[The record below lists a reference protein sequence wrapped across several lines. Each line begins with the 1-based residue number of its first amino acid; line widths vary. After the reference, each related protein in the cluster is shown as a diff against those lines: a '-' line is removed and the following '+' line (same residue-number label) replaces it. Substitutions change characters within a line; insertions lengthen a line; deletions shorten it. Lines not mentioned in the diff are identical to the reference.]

1 MIRRIDPVARLGSR
15 LLEVEKPARYAGGEY
30 GIYAKEG
37 TLRTAIVFPDLYEL
51 GMSNQAFRIIYN
63 GLNRMEEISCDRAFA
78 PAPDFEKLLEEEG
91 LPLYGL
97 DTGIALADMDLLLF
111 TLGYELGITGILTV
125 LGSSRIALRC
135 SERGAGDPI
144 VIMGGP
150 CVSNPLPY
158 SLFVDA
164 FWIGEAEAG
173 FFDLAG
179 ELLALKKNGASR
191 KDLLDR
197 IAAHPHIWMPGKTSA
212 RRAVMADFGQEPEE
226 TSQGISREILR
237 EPAVFPIS
245 SIRTVHPH
253 GAVEIMRGCPN
264 GCRFCHAGMW
274 YRPMR
279 QKRADIVMEE
289 VEAFVRKGGYRE
301 ISLSS
306 LSTGDY
312 CHITGLTAALNDRYS
327 GRHISF
333 QLPSLRVSGFS
344 LPLLASISEVRKSG
358 LTFAVETPAA
368 ADQLSLNKEVALA
381 EVVSIIGAA
390 KKYGWRG
397 AKFYFMI
404 GLPLPGTA
412 PGNQREEEGIV
423 DFILEAGKAAA
434 SHFTL
439 NVGTFVPKPHTPY
452 QRASQLDEEGAWK
465 KINYI
470 RDRLKPRGHKVSAHS
485 PFVSLLEGIFAR
497 GTESSGLLAEAA
509 YRQGCRLDAWSEHI
523 QSGIWKNIISENKT
537 LVEES
542 LRERHTNEKLPWA
555 VIQSGVGEGYLE
567 EENSRSELSKTTPPC
582 LENCE
587 HRCGVCGKNVGI
599 AANNTD
605 IGDNSVHIPQ
615 AVSDGESR
623 FPDKESHRMLFSF
636 AKKGTA
642 VFVSHLGV
650 IEVFSAAVVRS
661 GLPAVYT
668 QGFNPIL
675 KVDFAAPAPVGLS
688 CACEI
693 ASMDLEKSLDPG
705 EFIWQINAA
714 LPAGFSVNAAELFL
728 IPGGGKKHSV
738 SSVLWGFRYGENF
751 VPAKEEKQYRQTVLA
766 AETAAD
772 AARKNLF
779 GLTRDGILA
788 KSPGTGEPSA
798 EPAGK
803 PVDYFELYRSYY
815 KNQQ

>member
-1 MIRRIDPVARLGSR
+1 MIRHIDPLTMLGSR
-15 LLEVEKPARYAGGEY
+15 LLEVEKPARYTGGEY

-37 TLRTAIVFPDLYEL
+37 TLKTAIVFPDLYEL

-63 GLNRMEEISCDRAFA
+63 GLNRMEGISCDRAFA
-78 PAPDFEKLLEEEG
+78 PAPDFEKLLAEEG

-97 DTGIALADMDLLLF
+97 DTGIALADTDLLLF
-111 TLGYELGITGILTV
+111 TLGYELGITGMLSV

-135 SERGAGDPI
+135 SERGNGDPI

-158 SLFVDA
+158 GLFVDA

-179 ELLALKKNGASR
+179 ELLALKKTGASR

-197 IAAHPHIWMPGKTSA
+197 IAAQPHVWTPGKTNV
-212 RRAVMADFGQEPEE
+212 RRAVAADFGLRPEASQERA
-226 TSQGISREILR
+226 RES
-237 EPAVFPIS
+237 AVFPVS
-245 SIRTVHPH
+245 SIKTVQHH

-279 QKRADIVMEE
+279 QKQADIVIEE
-289 VEAFVRKGGYRE
+289 VEEFVRKGGYRE

-306 LSTGDY
+306 LSSGDY
-312 CHITGLTAALNDRYS
+312 RNITGLTAALNSRYG

-368 ADQLSLNKEVALA
+368 ADQLALNKEVALE
-381 EVVSIIGAA
+381 EVISIIGEA

-404 GLPLPGTA
+404 GLPLPGLASDRET
-412 PGNQREEEGIV
+412 GNVREEEGIV
-423 DFILEAGKAAA
+423 DFILKAGKAAS
-434 SHFTL
+434 SHFNI

-452 QRASQLDEEGAWK
+452 QRAAQLDEEGAWK
-465 KINYI
+465 KLNYI
-470 RDRLKPRGHKVSAHS
+470 RDNCKPRGHKVSVHN

-497 GTESSGLLAEAA
+497 GTENTGLLAEAA
-509 YRQGCRLDAWSEHI
+509 YQQGCRLDAWPDYL
-523 QSGIWKNIISENKT
+523 QAGIWRKIIEEHT
-537 LVEES
+537 ALVEES
-542 LRERHTNEKLPWA
+542 LRERKRAEKLPWS
-555 VIQSGVGEGYLE
+555 VIQSRVGDRYLE
-567 EENSRSELSKTTPPC
+567 EENRRSELSKTTSPC

-587 HRCGVCGKNVGI
+587 HRCGICGGNIGI
-599 AANNTD
+599 GSNLNNAEANSIMRITE
-605 IGDNSVHIPQ
+605 P
-615 AVSDGESR
+615 VSRLPDRESWR
-623 FPDKESHRMLFSF
+623 ILFSF
-636 AKKGTA
+636 AKQDTA

-668 QGFNPIL
+668 QGFNPLL
-675 KVDFAAPAPVGLS
+675 KVDFAAPAPVGLT
-688 CACEI
+688 CTCEI
-693 ASMDLEKSLDPG
+693 ASMDLEKPVDPG
-705 EFIWQINAA
+705 DFIRQINAA
-714 LPAGFSVNAAELFL
+714 LPAGFSVNAAELFV
-728 IPGGGKKHSV
+728 IPGGAKKYSV
-738 SSVLWGFRYGENF
+738 SSVLWGFRYGENI
-751 VPAKEEKQYRQTVLA
+751 VPAKDEKQFRLA
-766 AETAAD
+766 AVTSVDSAVAD
-772 AARKNLF
+772 VKPTGKNLF
-779 GLTRDGILA
+779 GLTRDGVFA
-788 KSPGTGEPSA
+788 KSPGSGGD
-798 EPAGK
+798 PAGS
-803 PVDYFELYRSYY
+803 PVDYFELYRRYY
-815 KNQQ
+815 KNNQ